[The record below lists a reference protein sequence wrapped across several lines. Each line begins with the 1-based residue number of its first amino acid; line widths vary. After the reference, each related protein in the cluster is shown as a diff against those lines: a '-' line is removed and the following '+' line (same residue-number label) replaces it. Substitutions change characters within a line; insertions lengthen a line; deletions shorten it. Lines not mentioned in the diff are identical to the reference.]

1 MARYGKTFKNKAVA
15 RVLPPKSETLE
26 AVARDIG
33 IGAGTLERWRDEM
46 LVLPAGERGGS
57 ALPSTSASAAASRF
71 DAVLNTATMDE
82 ASKSAWCR
90 ANGVYPQQLAEWR
103 QSCTQS
109 LAEPE
114 SARARVVQPQQ
125 ARQDRTRIKELER
138 ELHRKERALAE
149 CAALLVLSK
158 KVAAIFS
165 KGEDE

>member
-26 AVARDIG
+26 AVAREIG

-46 LVLPAGERGGS
+46 LALPAGERGGS
-57 ALPSTSASAAASRF
+57 ASTSSAATRF
-71 DAVLNTATMDE
+71 DAVLTTATMDE

-114 SARARVVQPQQ
+114 SARARAVQPQQ
-125 ARQDRTRIKELER
+125 SRQDRVRIQELER
-138 ELHRKERALAE
+138 ELNRKERALAE

>member
-1 MARYGKTFKNKAVA
+1 M
-15 RVLPPKSETLE
+15 
-26 AVARDIG
+26 
-33 IGAGTLERWRDEM
+33 
-46 LVLPAGERGGS
+46 
-57 ALPSTSASAAASRF
+57 RF
-71 DAVLNTATMDE
+71 DAVLTTATMDE

-90 ANGVYPQQLAEWR
+90 ANGIYPQQLTEWR

-109 LAEPE
+109 LAEPG
-114 SARARVVQPQQ
+114 SARTKQVLPQALQ
-125 ARQDRTRIKELER
+125 ARQDRVRIKELER

>member
-1 MARYGKTFKNKAVA
+1 M
-15 RVLPPKSETLE
+15 LPPKSEALE
-26 AVARDIG
+26 VVARDIG
-33 IGAGTLERWRDEM
+33 IGAGTLERWRDE
-46 LVLPAGERGGS
+46 VLALPGGERGGL
-57 ALPSTSASAAASRF
+57 ASTSAAATRF
-71 DAVLNTATMDE
+71 DAVLTTATMDE

-90 ANGVYPQQLAEWR
+90 ANGVYPQQLTEWR

-114 SARARVVQPQQ
+114 SVRARPVQPQQ
-125 ARQDRTRIKELER
+125 ARQDRMRIKELER
-138 ELHRKERALAE
+138 ELLRKERALAE

>member
-15 RVLPPKSETLE
+15 RLLPPKSEALE
-26 AVARDIG
+26 VVAREIG

-46 LVLPAGERGGS
+46 LALPAGERGGS
-57 ALPSTSASAAASRF
+57 ASTSSAATRL
-71 DAVLNTATMDE
+71 DAVLTTATMDE

-90 ANGVYPQQLAEWR
+90 ANGVYPQQLVEWR

-114 SARARVVQPQQ
+114 SARARAVQPQQ
-125 ARQDRTRIKELER
+125 ARQDRVRIKELER